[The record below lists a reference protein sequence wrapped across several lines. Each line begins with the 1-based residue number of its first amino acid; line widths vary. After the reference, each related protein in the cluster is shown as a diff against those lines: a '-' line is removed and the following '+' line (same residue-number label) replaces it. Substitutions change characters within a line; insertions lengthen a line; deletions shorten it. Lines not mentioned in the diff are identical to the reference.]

1 MVDILIPNLQE
12 LKSIQFETVDAE
24 SLIDIKDV
32 RVNTDLPVPEW
43 FNDFL
48 QQIKNP
54 YLYKHGKT
62 VVKISF
68 SDTDITL
75 EERLKSYFLKPQF
88 Q

>member
-12 LKSIQFETVDAE
+12 LKSMQLETVDAD

-32 RVNTDLPVPEW
+32 RVNTDLPVSER
-43 FNDFL
+43 FIDYL
-48 QQIKNP
+48 EQIKNP

-75 EERLKSYFLKPQF
+75 EERLKSYFASL
-88 Q
+88 